1 MNETSGAERHHRPR
15 LYLVCG
21 LPGAGKTTRSKRI
34 VDTVRAIHLS
44 PDEWI
49 TRFGVSLL
57 DYGFRVKLQDC
68 MLEHAARLLRCKLSV
83 VIEFGSWHR
92 HEREHIRQLAAREGA
107 ATELHFLN
115 APIPELADR
124 VRARGGWDA
133 NALITV
139 VLPTHER
146 FEIPQPDE
154 TSRFDRY
161 IGPDDEWTPELEA

>member
-1 MNETSGAERHHRPR
+1 MNEPAAAAGPRRPR

-34 VDTVRAIHLS
+34 VNAVRAVHLS

-49 TRFGVSLL
+49 ARFGISLL
-57 DYGFRVKLQDC
+57 DYEFRVKLQDC
-68 MLEHAARLLRCKLSV
+68 MLDHAARLLHRGVSV

-92 HEREHIRQLAAREGA
+92 HEREHIRQVAAREGA
-107 ATELHFLN
+107 ATELHYLS
-115 APIPELADR
+115 APIPELAER
-124 VRARGGWDA
+124 VRTRGGWDA
-133 NALITV
+133 QALISV
-139 VLPTHER
+139 VLPTFER

-161 IGPDDEWTPELEA
+161 LGPDDDWVPERE